1 MTTPSTGFFVCVSLC
16 IVLNSFAP
24 ASVLNI
30 YLAVS
35 SGVLNFWL
43 GPIVSACCVIVW
55 VFEAV
60 ERVGRGKGGQGGVD
74 GLSEALDG

>member
-1 MTTPSTGFFVCVSLC
+1 MGLRSKAWG
-16 IVLNSFAP
+16 
-24 ASVLNI
+24 
-30 YLAVS
+30 
-35 SGVLNFWL
+35 
-43 GPIVSACCVIVW
+43 